1 MGPRVPFAPAILT
14 LSLHITLHIY
24 FISSRSFI
32 LLYVKDYKVATEL
45 VQQKKAVRL
54 ASLRSIM
61 GKECLQIYRN
71 LSLTPEQ
78 QESVQGCLEA
88 LEACFKPQRNVI
100 HERYVFNSCVQS
112 QDEHVDTFVN
122 HLRKLASS
130 CDFGALT
137 NELICDM
144 TDW

>member
-88 LEACFKPQRNVI
+88 LETCFKPQRNVVY
-100 HERYVFNSCVQS
+100 ERYVFNSCVQN
-112 QDEHVDTFVN
+112 QDEHVDALVN

-130 CDFGALT
+130 CDFGALAD
-137 NELICDM
+137 ELIRDM